1 MKSVETFG
9 NWILTTGTGRL
20 FFSLVIMGALGLSA
34 WSNHTVKIDAKN
46 FECTATEAHGIEARC
61 TQYTWTKRVR

>member
-9 NWILTTGTGRL
+9 NWILVTGAGRL
-20 FFSLVIMGALGLSA
+20 FFALVVSVVLILSA
-34 WSNHTVKIDAKN
+34 WSSRTVRIDAKH
-46 FECTATEAHGIEARC
+46 FECTATEAYGIEARC